1 MFTIHKEEL
10 NWGGRTLTLET
21 GRIAR
26 QADAA
31 VVATLGET
39 VVLCAV
45 TAAKSVK
52 EGQDFFPLTV
62 HYQEKYSA
70 AGRIPGGFF
79 KRERGATEHE
89 TLTSRLIDRPIRPLF
104 PEGFY
109 NEINVIAHVLSYDG
123 EAEGDILALIA
134 ASAALTLSGVP
145 FMGPI
150 AGARVGYIDGEYV
163 LNPTKTQVKEGALDL
178 VVAGTSDAVMM
189 VESEA
194 KELSEEEML
203 NGVMFAHRSIQPV
216 IDAIIRLA
224 EKAAKDP
231 WDLAITDDKAMLA
244 TLKKAIGKDIDAAYR
259 LSGKSARQSALA
271 EAKNKAKAVFADG
284 TPQEQMKAGKLFKK
298 LEGNIVRG
306 AILKEGRRIDG
317 RDTKTVRPIEA
328 MVGFLPR
335 THGSALFTRGETQ
348 SIVTTTLGTADAEQ
362 MIDGLDGLR
371 YERFMLHYN
380 FPPYSVGE
388 VGRFGA
394 PGRREI
400 GHGKLAWR
408 ALHPLLPA
416 KEEFPYTIRVLSDIT
431 ESNGSSSMATV
442 CGGSLALMDAG
453 VPLKRPCAGI
463 AMGLILEGKDF
474 AVISDILG
482 DEDHLGDMDFK
493 VAGTSDGVTSLQMD
507 IKVAGIT
514 EEIMRVALAQAKEG
528 RAHILGEMAKAL
540 DSTREGL
547 SAHAPRIESMSVP
560 KDKIR
565 DIIGTGGKVIREIVA
580 TTGAKVDIEDDGTV
594 KISSSDPAQI
604 EAARNW
610 IIGIVAEPEVGK
622 IYTGKVVNMADF
634 GAFVNFMGAR
644 DGLVH
649 ISEILNERVA
659 NVRDVLSEG
668 QQVKVKVLGVDDRG
682 KVRLS
687 MRLVDQESGEELP
700 DTRPPREGGDDRP
713 PRGDRGPR
721 PGGDRGPRPGG
732 DRGPRRN
739 EQTQQHSSQNSQPRA
754 QGGQQGQQGQGRS
767 QNHQDRQQERNRPRD
782 DRGQNNRQVLAH
794 KSPVAPQGSS
804 VVGLVKKMFRA
815 LFGNKEG

>member
-10 NWGGRTLTLET
+10 TWGGRKLTLET

-31 VVATLGET
+31 VLATLGET

-89 TLTSRLIDRPIRPLF
+89 TLTSRLIDRPVRPLF

-109 NEINVIAHVLSYDG
+109 NEINVIAQVLSYDG
-123 EAEGDILALIA
+123 EAEADILAMVA

-145 FMGPI
+145 FLGPI
-150 AGARVGYIDGEYV
+150 AGARVGYVDGEYI
-163 LNPTKTQVKEGALDL
+163 LNPTKTQVKDGSLDL
-178 VVAGTSDAVMM
+178 VVAGTADAVMM

-231 WDLAITDDKAMLA
+231 WDMAITDDKAML
-244 TLKKAIGKDIDAAYR
+244 TKLKKEIGKDIDAAYR
-259 LSGKSARQSALA
+259 LSGKSERQAALA
-271 EAKNKAKAVFADG
+271 VAKDKAKAVFADG
-284 TPQEQMKAGKLFKK
+284 TPQEQMKAIKLFKK
-298 LEGNIVRG
+298 LEADIVRG

-408 ALHPLLPA
+408 ALHPLLPT

-493 VAGTSDGVTSLQMD
+493 VAGTSEGVTSLQMD

-514 EEIMRVALAQAKEG
+514 EEIMRVALAQAKDG

-547 SAHAPRIESMSVP
+547 SAHAPRIETMQVA

-622 IYTGKVVNMADF
+622 IYTGKVVNLADF
-634 GAFVNFMGAR
+634 GAFVNFLGPK

-649 ISEILNERVA
+649 ISEIKNERVA

-668 QQVKVKVLGVDDRG
+668 QEVKIKVLGVDDRG
-682 KVRLS
+682 KVKLS
-687 MRLVDQESGEELP
+687 MRLVDQETGEELP
-700 DTRPPREGGDDRP
+700 DTRPPREGGDDRG

-721 PGGDRGPRPGG
+721 RDGDRDRGPRRDG
-732 DRGPRRN
+732 DRGPRR
-739 EQTQQHSSQNSQPRA
+739 
-754 QGGQQGQQGQGRS
+754 
-767 QNHQDRQQERNRPRD
+767 D
-782 DRGQNNRQVLAH
+782 DRGPRRD
-794 KSPVAPQGSS
+794 G
-804 VVGLVKKMFRA
+804 GD
-815 LFGNKEG
+815 